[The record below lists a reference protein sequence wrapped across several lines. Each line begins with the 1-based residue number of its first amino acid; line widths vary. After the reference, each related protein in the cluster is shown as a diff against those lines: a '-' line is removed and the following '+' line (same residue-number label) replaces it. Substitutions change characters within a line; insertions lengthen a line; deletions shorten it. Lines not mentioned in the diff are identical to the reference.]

1 MELKRTAIA
10 ILCATFMLSGC
21 TTDADKED
29 LLDEG
34 AAPIVNTEGAESDAY
49 KVDSATIAE
58 VDLDSN
64 RELSVV
70 EQLMQSTEFSD
81 PNSPLYRRT
90 IYFEYDSSL
99 VLEEFIVVLEAHA
112 NYLMSNPNQ
121 RITLE
126 GHSDERGTREYNIA
140 LGEQRAKA
148 VFKMLQLIG
157 VMNSQIDIVSYGEEK
172 PAVQGR
178 DDHALSLNRRV
189 EVVYK

>member
-1 MELKRTAIA
+1 MDLKQTAIA
-10 ILCATFMLSGC
+10 ILCVTVMVTGC
-21 TTDADKED
+21 TSDSDKIGG
-29 LLDEG
+29 LDED
-34 AAPIVNTEGAESDAY
+34 APVIQADGAESDRY
-49 KVDSATIAE
+49 QMDSATVAE
-58 VDLDSN
+58 LDLN
-64 RELSVV
+64 NKPALSAV
-70 EQLMQSTEFSD
+70 EKLMQSAEFSD
-81 PNSPLYRRT
+81 PNSPLSKRT

-99 VLEEFIVVLEAHA
+99 VKEEFIAVLEAHA

-157 VMNSQIDIVSYGEEK
+157 VMQNQMDIVSYGEEK
-172 PAVQGR
+172 PAVPGH
-178 DDHALSLNRRV
+178 DEHALSLNRRV

>member
-10 ILCATFMLSGC
+10 ILCASVMLSGC
-21 TTDADKED
+21 TSDADQED
-29 LLDEG
+29 LLDEN
-34 AAPIVNTEGAESDAY
+34 AAPIVNAGGADSDAY
-49 KVDSATIAE
+49 KVGSATVAE
-58 VDLDSN
+58 IDLDN
-64 RELSVV
+64 HRELSAV

-81 PNSPLYRRT
+81 PNNPLSKRT

-121 RITLE
+121 HITLE

-157 VMNSQIDIVSYGEEK
+157 VMENQIDIVSYGEEK
-172 PAVQGR
+172 PAVQGH

-189 EVVYK
+189 EIVYK